1 MNTLLGRTFKPVPY
15 QEGGRVSPALAQLR
29 RLRSRREAA
38 QYAQEQLDKANK
50 KAGRSKLFGSV
61 GGLAGGL
68 LLPAIAGALGVSTGG
83 LAIPLIAGLGTG
95 LGAFGG
101 KKLGYGDDVDIDEDM
116 RYGGSEFLGEAGL
129 DRQASAQDDFTG
141 SFARDSALQGLMS
154 AITAGMSKG
163 GGLSGKAARFGQG
176 LTDKGA
182 TGAALI
188 PSYAQSFAMDTGLDT
203 ASNAG
208 SVLDVS
214 GVGDLTSGVN
224 PVQSGFNQPL
234 LPAMTVTRLSDYGS
248 VSEAIQSPVFDSAE
262 AQFLASA
269 PEGAY
274 SSGNLG
280 QAIFDAD
287 ILPDQPVNNFNFAD
301 EFEDL
306 VYNTELLRLS
316 SPEGRESLGLPQA
329 NYFQDLLK
337 DSRSKMKQNLF
348 PQNNVLSML
357 GNQ

>member
-38 QYAQEQLDKANK
+38 QYAQEQLDEANK

-116 RYGGSEFLGEAGL
+116 RYGGSEFLGEGGL
-129 DRQASAQDDFTG
+129 DRQASAQDAFTG
-141 SFARDSALQGLMS
+141 AFARDSALQGLMS

-234 LPAMTVTRLSDYGS
+234 LPDMPVTRLSDYGS
-248 VSEAIQSPVFDSAE
+248 VSDALNAPVFEGLKDEAIATAPVLD
-262 AQFLASA
+262 QV
-269 PEGAY
+269 
-274 SSGNLG
+274 
-280 QAIFDAD
+280 
-287 ILPDQPVNNFNFAD
+287 LPDLGTEQAYQQSLQSSQDLGALNE
-301 EFEDL
+301 EFLKQLQYYD
-306 VYNTELLRLS
+306 
-316 SPEGRESLGLPQA
+316 SPEGRKKLGIAPR
-329 NYFQDLLK
+329 NYRQDILK
-337 DSRSKMKQNLF
+337 NRRIGNFKEGINF
-348 PQNNVLSML
+348 NNFLSML